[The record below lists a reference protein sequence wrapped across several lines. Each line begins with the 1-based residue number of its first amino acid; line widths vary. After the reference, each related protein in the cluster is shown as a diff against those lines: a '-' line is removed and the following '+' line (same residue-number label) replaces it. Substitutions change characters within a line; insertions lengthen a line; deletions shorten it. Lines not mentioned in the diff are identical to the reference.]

1 MIQLFILLLLV
12 DCIFSGGKFLQLL
25 SSAVEMGA
33 VDLMA
38 NCYTLALILLF
49 MLVLW
54 RHYQLC

>member
-1 MIQLFILLLLV
+1 LFILLLLV
-12 DCIFSGGKFLQLL
+12 DCIFSGGKFLEEL
-25 SSAVEMGA
+25 SSGVAAGA
-33 VDLMA
+33 VDLLA